1 MRTGSHLTLL
11 AQGTGAWAVFWV
23 LGLPSYYQQFSAAA
37 LGASSVILSV
47 LISLVALY
55 VLARARPELR
65 MTWAFWISFYYTVPF
80 AILDSVYCGLYLG
93 YGAQYLVRYWYLS
106 IFYISPWLTFIPT
119 VYLLRR
125 FTRPL
130 V

>member
-1 MRTGSHLTLL
+1 MRTATHLTLL
-11 AQGTGAWAVFWV
+11 AQGTGAWLVFWL
-23 LGLPSYYQQFSAAA
+23 LGLPSYYQQFSPAA
-37 LGASSVILSV
+37 LGAASVILSV
-47 LISLVALY
+47 LISLAALL

-93 YGAQYLVRYWYLS
+93 HGVQYLVQYWYLS

-119 VYLLRR
+119 VCLLRK
-125 FTRPL
+125 FTRPIN
-130 V
+130 